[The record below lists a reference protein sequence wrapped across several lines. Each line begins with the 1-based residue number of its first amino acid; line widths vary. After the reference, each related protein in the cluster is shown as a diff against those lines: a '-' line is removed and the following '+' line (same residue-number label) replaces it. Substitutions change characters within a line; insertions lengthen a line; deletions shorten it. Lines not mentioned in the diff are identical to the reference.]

1 MGKCLVT
8 KLNGSISNSD
18 ILRIGEMRVHYNK
31 VSAPSDKTQGFNIG
45 VTNPVV
51 LEIIGEGYFTDKT
64 LTENK
69 GKTLTL
75 NAGTNSIWV
84 SNNELEVAILN
95 KYDLTTVTGVY
106 TETGIGTENKS
117 LNIEDFKYSKSL
129 TSIFLSCTKTSGDI
143 ASLKNLTALNYLQC
157 YNTQISGDIASLKN
171 LTALKI
177 ITVANTQIS
186 GDIASL
192 KNLTALNVINANN
205 TQVSGDIASL
215 KNLTALNSIDLANT
229 QVSGDVGKL
238 ATLTNLQSLNIIN
251 TDNPLTGNVGKLST
265 LTKIKQMILKNGK
278 FTGDIATLADTCRY
292 ISFQNNV
299 GTTLTWSTRPS
310 SAKIIAIEGNAN
322 LDNVDKMLQDQAQC
336 QVGFAS
342 SDDIYYKKI
351 AVTGTR
357 TSASDT
363 AVQALQQKGYTV
375 TINPAKSL

>member
-8 KLNGSISNSD
+8 KLNGSISNSN

-31 VSAPSDKTQGFNIG
+31 VSAPSDKTQGFDIG
-45 VTNPVV
+45 VTKPVV

-75 NAGTNSIWV
+75 NAGTNNIWV
-84 SNNELEVAILN
+84 SNNELEVAIIN
-95 KYDLTTVTGVY
+95 KYDLTSVNGTDRAG
-106 TETGIGTENKS
+106 GIVVKNWS

-129 TSIFLSCTKTSGDI
+129 TSIIASYTKTSGDI
-143 ASLKNLTALNYLQC
+143 ASLKNLTALNYLQV
-157 YNTQISGDIASLKN
+157 YNTLVSGDIASLKN
-171 LTALKI
+171 LTALKVI
-177 ITVANTQIS
+177 SIAGTQVS

-192 KNLTALNVINANN
+192 KNLTALSNINANN

-215 KNLTALNSIDLANT
+215 KNLTALISLGLSNT
-229 QVSGDVGKL
+229 QISGDVGEL
-238 ATLTNLQSLNIIN
+238 ATLTNLQSLSIIN
-251 TDNPLTGNVGKLST
+251 TDNPLTGNVGKLNT
-265 LTKIKQMILKNGK
+265 LTKIKEMILKNGK

-351 AVTGTR
+351 TVTGTR
-357 TSASDT
+357 TSASDA
-363 AVQALQQKGYTV
+363 AVQALQSKGYTV
-375 TINPAKSL
+375 SITPA

>member
-31 VSAPSDKTQGFNIG
+31 VSVPSDKTQGFNIG

-75 NAGTNSIWV
+75 NAGTNNIWV

-95 KYDLTTVTGVY
+95 KYDLTTVTGTY

-129 TSIFLSCTKTSGDI
+129 TSIFLSYTKASGDI

-157 YNTQISGDIASLKN
+157 YNTQVSGDIASLKN

-177 ITVANTQIS
+177 I
-186 GDIASL
+186 SL
-192 KNLTALNVINANN
+192 NN

-215 KNLTALNSIDLANT
+215 KNLTALTYFTISNT
-229 QVSGDVGKL
+229 QVSGDIASLKNLTALISIDLVNVKVSGDIGEL
-238 ATLTNLQSLNIIN
+238 ATLTNLQSLSIIN
-251 TDNPLTGNVGKLST
+251 TASPVTGNVGKLST
-265 LTKIKQMILKNGK
+265 LTKIKEMVLKYGK

-292 ISFQNNV
+292 ISFQNNI
-299 GTTLTWSTRPS
+299 GTTITWSTRPS
-310 SAKIIAIEGNAN
+310 SAKIIAIEGNAK

-342 SDDIYYKKI
+342 GDDIYYKKI
-351 AVTGTR
+351 SVTGTR
-357 TSASDT
+357 TSASDS

-375 TINPAKSL
+375 TINPA